1 MRQVTIKKTRPATPE
16 ERRRDREVILAV
28 LAKAAD
34 DSDSLARLTDNPSE
48 ALNKYYTLT
57 REEVR
62 ALVGG
67 DLEEIKS
74 WLGKLDQQHRTW
86 LTARL
91 AQEKW

>member
-16 ERRRDREVILAV
+16 ERRMDREVILAV

-34 DSDSLARLTDNPSE
+34 DSDFLARLPDNPGE

-57 REEVR
+57 REEIR
-62 ALVGG
+62 ALVSG

-86 LTARL
+86 LTTRL